1 MGLPLGIA
9 LTLLIGCAGQEKPA
23 TSASANSLQA
33 KSSQAKSATTPNPIA
48 GADDAI
54 STTDRLLETLESYR
68 AGVELI
74 AAHDDEGG
82 RQRLQQARDALTDA
96 ANRCSQGGDCAPEAL
111 ATTTELLLGESQQA
125 LLAQAVRIRQLEA
138 QQEAEIVE
146 GEGEPLEAIDPVH
159 GPSVG
164 SLTPAFEAAP
174 KDLGNWLT
182 LNAKVEAELDDWLTW
197 RRPMLIES
205 WINYQYLRSI
215 MAPIYADADL
225 PESLLFA
232 MLATESNGKVHAS
245 SKAGALGPLQF
256 MSYTG
261 NRYGLTTVNGFD
273 LRLDPTAATQANV
286 AYLKEQLDALGGDLE
301 LTLAAYN
308 GGENRMRGLH
318 RRYPNASFWDHS
330 IYYALPRETRQYVPR
345 ILAAARL
352 FVDPGAYNLVFP
364 EVSTK
369 TAQVVLVED
378 ASVGE
383 LSICLGST
391 PANPVGWFRTVRN
404 LNPRLEAR
412 DRVQAGTEVILPI
425 ELVETYRTQCQRDD
439 LLATAHALYQANYPP
454 QPELIHY
461 RVARGDTL
469 SRIASRHRC
478 ASLAEISALNSIRGP
493 QYTIRVGQTL
503 KIPSCQ

>member
-1 MGLPLGIA
+1 MTLPLGLVLA
-9 LTLLIGCAGQEKPA
+9 LLSGCAAQDKPA
-23 TSASANSLQA
+23 TSASAA
-33 KSSQAKSATTPNPIA
+33 SSQAKSATMPSPAA
-48 GADDAI
+48 GAEGAV
-54 STTDRLLETLESYR
+54 STSDRLLETLEAYR

-82 RQRLQQARDALTDA
+82 RKKLQQARDALTAA
-96 ANRCSQGGDCAPEAL
+96 ANRCSQAGDCVPEAL
-111 ATTTELLLGESQQA
+111 ATTTELLLGESQEA
-125 LLAQAVRIRQLEA
+125 LLAQAARIRQLEA
-138 QQEAEIVE
+138 HQETEIV
-146 GEGEPLEAIDPVH
+146 GGDGEPLEAMDPVH
-159 GPSVG
+159 ELSVG

-174 KDLGNWLT
+174 KDLADWLT

-197 RRPMLIES
+197 RRPTLIES
-205 WINYQYLRSI
+205 WINYQYLRPI
-215 MAPIYADADL
+215 MAPIYDQAEL

-232 MLATESNGKVHAS
+232 MLATESNAKVHAS

-261 NRYGLTTVNGFD
+261 RRYGLSTVDGFD
-273 LRLDPTAATQANV
+273 LRLDPAAATQANV

-318 RRYPNASFWDHS
+318 RRYPGASFWDHS

-352 FVDPGAYNLVFP
+352 FVDPAAYNLAFP
-364 EVSTK
+364 EVSAK
-369 TAQVVLVED
+369 TTPVVLAED

-391 PANPVGWFRTVRN
+391 PANPAGWFRTVRN
-404 LNPRLEAR
+404 LNPRFDAR
-412 DRVQAGTEVILPI
+412 DRIQSGTEIVLPI
-425 ELVETYRTQCQRDD
+425 ELVETYRSQCQKSD

-461 RVARGDTL
+461 RVASGDTL

-478 ASLAEISALNSIRGP
+478 ASLTQISDLNSIRGP

-503 KIPSCQ
+503 KIPSC